1 MRSEPADTDR
11 IIKFS
16 FYVPDAA
23 TGRGVADNSV
33 KWRMTR
39 TGTGTYIYYVDSGLQ
54 VLSVVGTSHASG
66 YFFVEVNAISEN
78 YFVVSTIGHNGTL
91 GNIPHSLVC
100 TALDNRP

>member
-16 FYVPDAA
+16 FYVSDGA
-23 TGRGVADNSV
+23 TGRGVADNNV

-39 TGTGTYIYYVDSGLQ
+39 TGTGTYIYYVDNGLQ